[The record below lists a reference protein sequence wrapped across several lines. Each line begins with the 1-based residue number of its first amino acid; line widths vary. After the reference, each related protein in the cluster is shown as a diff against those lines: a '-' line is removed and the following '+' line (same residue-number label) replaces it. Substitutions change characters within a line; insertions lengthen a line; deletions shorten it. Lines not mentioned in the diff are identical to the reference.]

1 MTTKFT
7 VEHVLN
13 TTPEGF
19 WTRIQPNE
27 EFYRALYVDHL
38 GYEYELLECDL
49 AVGTRK
55 ARIKPTADAP
65 KVIREALGE
74 RFSFIEDGKYD
85 AAAGRYDFQI
95 IPNTFTDKVHTTA
108 YQIMVPH
115 GSDQCVRTVHF
126 EITANLLGLGAILE
140 KFIARTTRESYGD
153 SAKFTNDFLAKLG

>member
-49 AVGTRK
+49 AVGTR
-55 ARIKPTADAP
+55 
-65 KVIREALGE
+65 
-74 RFSFIEDGKYD
+74 
-85 AAAGRYDFQI
+85 
-95 IPNTFTDKVHTTA
+95 
-108 YQIMVPH
+108 
-115 GSDQCVRTVHF
+115 
-126 EITANLLGLGAILE
+126 
-140 KFIARTTRESYGD
+140 
-153 SAKFTNDFLAKLG
+153 